1 MNLIEKIK
9 KLREETEISIS
20 ECKKALEEAKGNLE
34 KAKEI
39 LKKRY
44 GEIAKK
50 RKEKEVKEGIV
61 EAYIHPGKKIGVLIE
76 LRCESDF
83 VAKNPEFQKLAH
95 ELCLQIAAID
105 PKEIPL
111 LEQNW
116 IRDESKKIKDLI
128 SEYIAKFDENIT
140 VERFARFQI

>member
-9 KLREETEISIS
+9 KLREETEISIL
-20 ECKKALEEAKGNLE
+20 ECKKALEEAKGDLE

-39 LKKRY
+39 LKRRY

-50 RKEKEVKEGIV
+50 RREKETKEGIV
-61 EAYIHPGKKIGVLIE
+61 EAYVHPGKKIGVLLE

-105 PKEIPL
+105 PEEIPL

-128 SEYIAKFDENIT
+128 SEYIAKFDENIV

>member
-1 MNLIEKIK
+1 MNLVEKIK
-9 KLREETEISIS
+9 KLREETEISIA
-20 ECKKALEEAKGNLE
+20 ECKKALEEAKGDLE

-50 RKEKEVKEGIV
+50 RKERETKEGII
-61 EAYIHPGKKIGVLIE
+61 EAYIHPGKKVGVLLE

-105 PKEIPL
+105 PEEIPL

-128 SEYIAKFDENIT
+128 SEYIAKFDENIV

>member
-9 KLREETEISIS
+9 KLREETEISIA
-20 ECKKALEEAKGNLE
+20 ECKKALEEAKGDLE

-50 RKEKEVKEGIV
+50 RKERETKEGII
-61 EAYIHPGKKIGVLIE
+61 EAYIHPGRKVGVLLE

-105 PKEIPL
+105 PEEIPL

-128 SEYIAKFDENIT
+128 SEYIAKFDENIV

>member
-1 MNLIEKIK
+1 MSLIEKIK

-20 ECKKALEEAKGNLE
+20 ECKKAIEEAKGDLE

-44 GEIAKK
+44 GEMAKK
-50 RKEKEVKEGIV
+50 RKEKETKEGIV
-61 EAYIHPGKKIGVLIE
+61 EAYIHPGRKIGVLLE

-83 VAKNPEFQKLAH
+83 VARNPEFQKLAH

-105 PKEIPL
+105 PEEIPL

-128 SEYIAKFDENIT
+128 SEYIAKFDENI
-140 VERFARFQI
+140 VIERFARFQI

>member
-1 MNLIEKIK
+1 MNLVEKIK
-9 KLREETEISIS
+9 KLREETEISIA
-20 ECKKALEEAKGNLE
+20 ECKKALEEAKGDLE

-44 GEIAKK
+44 GEMAKK
-50 RKEKEVKEGIV
+50 RKERETKEGII
-61 EAYIHPGKKIGVLIE
+61 EAYIHPGKKIGVLLE

-105 PKEIPL
+105 PEEVPL

>member
-1 MNLIEKIK
+1 MNLVEKIK
-9 KLREETEISIS
+9 KLREETEISIA

-44 GEIAKK
+44 GEMAKK
-50 RKEKEVKEGIV
+50 RKEKETKEGII
-61 EAYIHPGKKIGVLIE
+61 EAYIHPGRKIGVLLE

-83 VAKNPEFQKLAH
+83 VAKNPELQKLAH

-105 PKEIPL
+105 PEEIPL

-128 SEYIAKFDENIT
+128 SEYIAKFDENI
-140 VERFARFQI
+140 VIERFARFQI